1 MDQHTLPGFRPQSQ
15 QVTDGE
21 ATEREAAK
29 RAELAAYEAN
39 RRALERAIREH
50 CADAGDLLGPG
61 QLPPLPAVRLPPGH
75 FPAALCGPLLAAL
88 AALWRYRGAV
98 GLVATHGQLCALLWR
113 FGYRASVAT
122 VRRACDQLEAA
133 GALNVLRRVWTAPE
147 GFRDASGRVRRRLQ
161 VASVYSLPLE
171 GAPTTLATCGKGC
184 DRTIPICAVLL
195 GCSRRAPKA
204 FSDEKAKKVRP
215 EQSPVDCVHNVPAL
229 RAAAPADAEGSEGR
243 EAAPPPRRRGLLA
256 RFVAALGVAALLAL
270 VPSCGRAPLD
280 APGDAMADA
289 DGADDGGP
297 PADAARACRCAL
309 RGDAASCAPG
319 CPGGLCCEAP

>member
-113 FGYRASVAT
+113 FGHRASVAT

-171 GAPTTLATCGKGC
+171 GAPTTLASCGKGC
-184 DRTIPICAVLL
+184 DRTVPICAVLL
-195 GCSRRAPKA
+195 GCSRRAAKA

-215 EQSPVDCVHNVPAL
+215 EQSPVDSVHNVPAL
-229 RAAAPADAEGSEGR
+229 RARAPADAEGCEGR

-280 APGDAMADA
+280 APADGAIATDA
-289 DGADDGGP
+289 DGAADDAAP
-297 PADAARACRCAL
+297 PACHCAL
-309 RGDAASCAPG
+309 KSSPSCAPG